1 MQDVTDLERRIIAAL
16 ERIARAAAP
25 ARADLAPQGG
35 AADAAGLDEAL
46 AQERQARAE
55 ALRRLD
61 ELAARQS
68 EAAQAHAAE
77 IAALKALHAT
87 QSRDLVALAER
98 LKADLA
104 ALRAERGAEAAE
116 VSRILAALGPLVQEA
131 QNA

>member
-16 ERIARAAAP
+16 ERIARAAVP
-25 ARADLAPQGG
+25 ARADLAPSGG
-35 AADAAGLDEAL
+35 AVDAGGLAEAL
-46 AQERQARAE
+46 EQERRARAE
-55 ALRRLD
+55 AQRRLD

-68 EAAQAHAAE
+68 EAAQTHAAE

-98 LKADLA
+98 LKSDLA

>member
-25 ARADLAPQGG
+25 ARTDLAVTGG
-35 AADAAGLDEAL
+35 AVDGDGL
-46 AQERQARAE
+46 AE
-55 ALRRLD
+55 ALEQERRARADVQRRLD

-68 EAAQAHAAE
+68 EAAQTHAAE

>member
-25 ARADLAPQGG
+25 ARTDLAATGG
-35 AADAAGLDEAL
+35 AVDADGLVEAL
-46 AQERQARAE
+46 EQERRARADVQ
-55 ALRRLD
+55 RRLD
-61 ELAARQS
+61 DLAARQS
-68 EAAQAHAAE
+68 EAVQSHAAE

>member
-25 ARADLAPQGG
+25 ARADLAPAGS
-35 AADAAGLDEAL
+35 AAEAEGLVEAL
-46 AQERQARAE
+46 EQERRARADVQ
-55 ALRRLD
+55 RRLD
-61 ELAARQS
+61 DLAARQS
-68 EAAQAHAAE
+68 EAVQSHAAE